1 MDKNKVLFVFVSGF
15 VVLLDQLSKYF
26 ARQYLTKRSITIV
39 DKFISLTF
47 VKNEGAVFGLFQG
60 SRVLFII
67 LSFLAIIFISAFVLK
82 AKLPLFLSIP
92 ISFVYGGVAGN
103 LLDRIFLGYVTD
115 FIYLNHWPVFNIADS
130 MIDIGIVLIIF
141 YMVKYGK
148 NL

>member
-1 MDKNKVLFVFVSGF
+1 MDKNKVFFVFVSGL

-26 ARQYLTKRSITIV
+26 ARQYLTKRNITIIY
-39 DKFISLTF
+39 KFLSLTF

-60 SRVLFII
+60 SKVLFII
-67 LSFLAIIFISAFVLK
+67 LSFLAIAFISAFVFK

-130 MIDIGIVLIIF
+130 MIDIGVVLIIF